1 MPTST
6 TELLKTE
13 LGKAFLEAKQK
24 DDRAKMFYKK
34 NEIGEDVVI
43 QWNPYKKLDENPYAI
58 VVANAFDEMI
68 KKTIPQDAVLS
79 TSFQNWINRTKNE
92 LIVDSKIA
100 RDDYFKAQTNFE
112 TGEYTENKGND
123 LLKAKMDYLEMTLS
137 RFQKAFTTHMERNAD
152 KAFADEATL
161 EKFKAYYIQQS
172 EKVNERLEKGDFS
185 AYDRKDKEGN
195 VIKAGSEED
204 AQQHKSNIDSLLSD
218 VAKAQQEQNA
228 KTQEQVTED
237 YVGDTLDKIHK
248 MR

>member
-100 RDDYFKAQTNFE
+100 RDDYFKGQTNFE

-137 RFQKAFTTHMERNAD
+137 RFEKAFTTHMEKNAD
-152 KAFADEATL
+152 KAFSQE
-161 EKFKAYYIQQS
+161 Y
-172 EKVNERLEKGDFS
+172 G
-185 AYDRKDKEGN
+185 RKDNKVLLPSNAQHSLSSSTNTRTESKERN
-195 VIKAGSEED
+195 DNRELRWIIGS
-204 AQQHKSNIDSLLSD
+204 
-218 VAKAQQEQNA
+218 
-228 KTQEQVTED
+228 
-237 YVGDTLDKIHK
+237 DTG
-248 MR
+248 MSRE